1 MTKLTDK
8 QQQEEISR
16 SDTEDSRIVRYQN
29 RSFPGTIWRL
39 QRIRR
44 KECKKNELLYDPME
58 RRQPRL
64 ARANERA
71 VDQEKS
77 VSTKIYHPE
86 VSS

>member
-1 MTKLTDK
+1 M
-8 QQQEEISR
+8 SGV
-16 SDTEDSRIVRYQN
+16 SRIVRYQN

-44 KECKKNELLYDPME
+44 KECKKNELLYDPVE

-71 VDQEKS
+71 VDQES
-77 VSTKIYHPE
+77 L
-86 VSS
+86 